1 MSVFAVV
8 SGSCCKVLQREQAA
22 LVVPHCGV
30 TFFQLRMKRSQG
42 DMRRFQLRMRRSPLK
57 NVTSLVENRTLP
69 AENETF
75 GIKKRARL
83 DLSSFSDM
91 YENNA
96 ASFNARQIVLTEYP
110 MRINRASGCM
120 DDFCVY
126 GRALRE
132 GEIVTLCNM
141 GG

>member
-1 MSVFAVV
+1 
-8 SGSCCKVLQREQAA
+8 
-22 LVVPHCGV
+22 
-30 TFFQLRMKRSQG
+30 
-42 DMRRFQLRMRRSPLK
+42 MRRFQLRMRRSPLK

-91 YENNA
+91 YENNT